1 MAELKLV
8 VPPLGSAS
16 ELDGSGVAESGSS
29 DRAQFLAGQMT
40 RDEFL
45 DLQVER
51 ATKHLEGTMA
61 ESRLTTLRE
70 MLRLQLELD
79 PVLAGLASRSM
90 AVS

>member
-8 VPPLGSAS
+8 VPRPDATSDVDS
-16 ELDGSGVAESGSS
+16 SGVAESGSS
-29 DRAQFLAGQMT
+29 DRKQFLSGVLT
-40 RDEFL
+40 RDQFL

-61 ESRLTTLRE
+61 DSRLATLRE